1 MKELGVIKNPPPNT
15 CALIIPVDLAYLTS
29 QTLITQIIC
38 SLNITVRVPKPMYA
52 QF

>member
-1 MKELGVIKNPPPNT
+1 MKKLGVTKNPPQNT
-15 CALIIPVDLAYLTS
+15 CVLIIPVDLVYLTS

-52 QF
+52 QY